1 MIEETLQEILNEL
14 KQINGRLPAFLVTT
28 ETVSSA
34 PVVQE
39 LVTGTGCEP
48 PKLGTIA
55 PVASG
60 ELKPVQDMSRE
71 ELIAELTLAGEDV
84 KSGAWDK
91 KLRARAIELRS
102 QGLAS
107 APAPAPAPEPVVNEE
122 PEVVVSFGEEEEEEE
137 VEVIEI
143 EDLEAPSEP
152 APEPEKVYES
162 ADVRTLL
169 MKHAAANGKEK
180 TVAAIEQVTGK
191 KFTRVDALDTADLNS
206 VGAYFMEVAK

>member
-107 APAPAPAPEPVVNEE
+107 APAPAPEPVVNEE
-122 PEVVVSFGEEEEEEE
+122 PEVVVSFGEEEEE

-162 ADVRTLL
+162 ADVRTIL